1 MDYLII
7 AFIGVVVINTIFTV
21 RDIRNIL
28 LQKKLAEVKT
38 KTSVSAANELIKKQ
52 GYVIYVDQHGKLIAQ
67 DPNVIIK
74 VDGLVTHPQTLLI
87 QYQGELINANEHD

>member
-1 MDYLII
+1 MEYVHLII
-7 AFIGVVVINTIFTV
+7 AFVGLVAINVFATV
-21 RDIRNIL
+21 RCNR

-74 VDGLVTHPQTLLI
+74 VDGLVTHPQTALI
-87 QYQGELINANEHD
+87 QYKGELINTNEHD